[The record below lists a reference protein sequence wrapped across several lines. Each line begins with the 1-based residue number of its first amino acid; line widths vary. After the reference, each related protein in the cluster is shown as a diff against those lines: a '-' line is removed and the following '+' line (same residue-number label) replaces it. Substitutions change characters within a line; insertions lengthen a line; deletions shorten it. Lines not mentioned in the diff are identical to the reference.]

1 MLYLGIMDVT
11 LRSGESRRLPPTD
24 AGFAPSCLDLS
35 RAFLLALALLA
46 LTAGRAS
53 ADVCELMDR
62 TTAERVAAILRAAG
76 TLVHD
81 DWFNPVA
88 VQTVEVRADG
98 NLYVVV
104 VNDTFVPDAAYVY
117 VPGDAGTYRAIGP
130 EAGCEGVDVAP
141 VVPAVPFVVDSGAPS
156 TPPGAAVPRLFGV
169 VEVPRAYEAYLAMGE
184 LTEPVALRSAPDAA
198 AGFAAEA
205 ATLEAFEMVEV
216 NYDVVGAAV
225 YAVVDGWYLV
235 GLADGAPAWLAPAE
249 AGTFHAFPEMLVE
262 SLSFVA
268 EAWDGRLHDT
278 PAYQA
283 PRLRLDAAWRAMMG
297 DDIVVDVR
305 EVRVVAGEP
314 WLRLDV
320 IWPGP
325 CDGEETAAIGS
336 GWVPT
341 YATSG
346 AANVW
351 YYSRGC

>member
-1 MLYLGIMDVT
+1 M
-11 LRSGESRRLPPTD
+11 RASPRRAL
-24 AGFAPSCLDLS
+24 AY
-35 RAFLLALALLA
+35 RAFLLAPALLA
-46 LTAGRAS
+46 VTAGRAS

-130 EAGCEGVDVAP
+130 EVGCEGVD
-141 VVPAVPFVVDSGAPS
+141 
-156 TPPGAAVPRLFGV
+156 
-169 VEVPRAYEAYLAMGE
+169 
-184 LTEPVALRSAPDAA
+184 
-198 AGFAAEA
+198 
-205 ATLEAFEMVEV
+205 
-216 NYDVVGAAV
+216 
-225 YAVVDGWYLV
+225 
-235 GLADGAPAWLAPAE
+235 
-249 AGTFHAFPEMLVE
+249 
-262 SLSFVA
+262 
-268 EAWDGRLHDT
+268 
-278 PAYQA
+278 
-283 PRLRLDAAWRAMMG
+283 
-297 DDIVVDVR
+297 
-305 EVRVVAGEP
+305 VAGEP

-325 CDGEETAAIGS
+325 CEGEETAAIGS
-336 GWVPT
+336 GWVPA